1 MAGEAVTGTGAVGE
15 REPRN
20 RARGGGQNGRGEEG
34 EAGRRGAASAETG
47 QTMHSQRGLG
57 HARGVGGV
65 GSGEGGAGRVGGG
78 VHGVGRGGSPGVALT
93 RLAEPGSALGLRL
106 RSEQPVRLPGQKTL
120 HLLFGPSGHSRPE
133 SVLLLPNQGHRE

>member
-47 QTMHSQRGLG
+47 QTMHSRRGLG
-57 HARGVGGV
+57 EAGR
-65 GSGEGGAGRVGGG
+65 GGARRVGGG
-78 VHGVGRGGSPGVALT
+78 VHGVGLGGSPGVALT
-93 RLAEPGSALGLRL
+93 RLSRCPRSGCASAL
-106 RSEQPVRLPGQKTL
+106 
-120 HLLFGPSGHSRPE
+120 
-133 SVLLLPNQGHRE
+133 

>member
-47 QTMHSQRGLG
+47 QTMHSRRGLG
-57 HARGVGGV
+57 EAR
-65 GSGEGGAGRVGGG
+65 GGAGR
-78 VHGVGRGGSPGVALT
+78 GVGLGGSPGVALT
-93 RLAEPGSALGLRL
+93 RLSRCPRSGCASAL
-106 RSEQPVRLPGQKTL
+106 
-120 HLLFGPSGHSRPE
+120 
-133 SVLLLPNQGHRE
+133 